1 MILIEK
7 ILMKKIMLKKILM
20 KKNLINKIKHRMRKK
35 KKKHVKHNKII
46 LNKKKDTMLETDI
59 KIFLK
64 KKNKSFSIGM
74 DVIRIFLRKKKQ
86 SKLGI

>member
-1 MILIEK
+1 
-7 ILMKKIMLKKILM
+7 MKKTMLKKILM

-35 KKKHVKHNKII
+35 KKHVKHIKII

-74 DVIRIFLRKKKQ
+74 DVIRIFLRKKNKA
-86 SKLGI
+86 SWVYEKLLFNA